1 MKEGGDLKALLYRPK
16 DRWQIGIAFVGAILI
31 HLAAVAVAR
40 SPQERPNRNSYSD
53 PFAPI
58 DGDGGGVPEPDEPSF
73 VLSPPPTLP
82 DSDFVEELPTLPSN
96 SMRPRPRRPVIA
108 TGSRAAP
115 ASTMAHAKALAIVA
129 PRPDYPYEARREHAT
144 GSGVIVLTVDR
155 SSGLV
160 TGVRLDQSTGDPIL
174 DRAALSAF
182 RRWRFQPGTV
192 DAVRTPIT
200 FQLTG
205 ATF

>member
-1 MKEGGDLKALLYRPK
+1 MKGGDLKALLYRPK
-16 DRWQIGIAFVGAILI
+16 DRWQIGIAFLGAILI

-40 SPQERPNRNSYSD
+40 SPQERPNETSYSD
-53 PFAPI
+53 SFAPI

-82 DSDFVEELPTLPSN
+82 DSDFVEELPTLPSTT
-96 SMRPRPRRPVIA
+96 MRSRPRRPVIA
-108 TGSRAAP
+108 TGLTAAP
-115 ASTMAHAKALAIVA
+115 ASTMARAKALAIVA

-155 SSGLV
+155 GSGLV
-160 TGVRLDQSTGDPIL
+160 MDVRLDQSTGHPIL